1 MDHRQAMLATAKG
14 SPTAVAAHDKDAWL
28 ALFTDDGIVN
38 DPVGSAPHRGS
49 DELSAFYDTF
59 IAPNTVV
66 FHPHHDIVCG
76 DVVVRD
82 VTLEIRMSD
91 AVALSVPV
99 HLRYEM
105 SGPDRIA
112 GLYAHWELPTMI
124 RQMLSKGLSAAPVSV
139 RLTKLLLQNQGLA
152 GTAGFSRGFAR
163 VGAKEKR
170 STLKHLR
177 STRPDWT
184 AGKCLAAG
192 RYVTVSLSRD
202 DEHAVAMLEF
212 SGGSISDVTLF
223 TDQ

>member
-1 MDHRQAMLATAKG
+1 MDHRQTMLATAQG
-14 SPTAVAAHDKDAWL
+14 SPAAVAAHDKAAWL

-38 DPVGSAPHRGS
+38 DPVGSALHSGS

-59 IAPNTVV
+59 IAPNSVV

-82 VTLEIRMSD
+82 VTLEIQMSD
-91 AVALSVPV
+91 AVVLSVPV

-105 SGPDRIA
+105 AGADHIA

-124 RQMLSKGLSAAPVSV
+124 RQMLGKGLAAAPVSL
-139 RLTKLLLQNQGLA
+139 RLTKSLLQNQGLSGSA
-152 GTAGFSRGFAR
+152 GFARGFSR
-163 VGAKEKR
+163 VGAREKR
-170 STLKHLR
+170 AALEHLR
-177 STRPDWT
+177 TTQPDWT

-192 RYVTVSLSRD
+192 RYVTVSMSRAG
-202 DEHAVAMLEF
+202 EHAVAMVEF
-212 SGGSISDVTLF
+212 SGKSITDVTLF

>member
-1 MDHRQAMLATAKG
+1 MNHRQTKLATAQG
-14 SPTAVAAHDKDAWL
+14 SPAAVAAHDKAAWL

-49 DELSAFYDTF
+49 DELSAFYETF
-59 IAPNTVV
+59 IAPNDVV
-66 FHPHHDIVCG
+66 FHPHHDIVCD

-91 AVALSVPV
+91 AVVLSVPV

-105 SGPDRIA
+105 EEPDRIA

-124 RQMLSKGLSAAPVSV
+124 RQMLSKGLAAAPISV

-152 GTAGFSRGFAR
+152 GTAGFSRGFVR
-163 VGAKEKR
+163 VGAREKR
-170 STLKHLR
+170 AALEHLHA
-177 STRPDWT
+177 TQPNWT

-192 RYVTVSLSRD
+192 RYVTVSLSSA
-202 DEHAVAMLEF
+202 DEHAVAMVEF
-212 SGGSISDVTLF
+212 SGRAISDVTLF
-223 TDQ
+223 TDR